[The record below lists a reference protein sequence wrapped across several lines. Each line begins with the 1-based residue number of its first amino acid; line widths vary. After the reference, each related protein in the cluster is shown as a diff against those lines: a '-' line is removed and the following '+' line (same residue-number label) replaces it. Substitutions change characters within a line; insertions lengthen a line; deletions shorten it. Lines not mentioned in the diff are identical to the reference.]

1 MKLSTYTTL
10 IEILIVVLLTCSLLF
25 VSMNVNKSSTSEL
38 LDLTYSKQLEGAIN
52 VFKEYIN
59 QSYGSLRL
67 TNGVLVD
74 KDGNPVKERYEVV
87 DKVSNH
93 MNVVAT
99 IFQIQGNDFVRI
111 STSIKNKDGTRAVGT
126 FLGKDS
132 AAYNYIIQKQ
142 RYLGEAIIL
151 NNDYITLYEPLLDEN
166 NNLIGVLFV
175 GISMEEFNN
184 LVAQN
189 DSYFLRRFLFFA
201 LIISIAA
208 IILSY
213 FLIKEVL
220 IKPFGHISEIVSK
233 TSEGELNF
241 KSNVTF
247 KAKEFLSLKTAL
259 ENMQDDLARL
269 VTGISNKS
277 DQIYDLSQNLA
288 GTSQELS
295 STTEEF
301 SSQMEEINRS
311 AQNASSSIQEVTA
324 GVEEVSGSAQNV
336 SKSALDLAQRAE
348 IVDNAAKEGEEAV
361 KSIVE
366 VILQTKEKANITQHA
381 VKSLSQKAKN
391 IGEIIQVINSI
402 TEQTNLLALNA
413 AIEAARAGEAGKGFA
428 VVADEIRK
436 LAEESKKATDKI
448 ALMLDQ
454 IQEGAQQANSATDDT
469 VKVVDEASEQSVLV
483 KEKFSNILKEI
494 ESINSMIESLAASAQ
509 EQSAAAQ
516 EMNTAMNTA
525 TVSIMNIAQ
534 QIEEMTQAIK
544 QQADMSQNVNNLSE
558 ELKIIAEDLV
568 AQVQY
573 FKI

>member
-1 MKLSTYTTL
+1 LDP
-10 IEILIVVLLTCSLLF
+10 IRVLIVDDSAFMRMVLKDIIDQQPDMKVVGFAKDGVEAIDKIITLKPDVVTLDIEMPKKNGLEVLSEIMQKSPTRIIMVSSLTSNDADITIECLEKGAFDFIQKPAGSTSWTFRDVQDELLNKIRESMKVSLDKLTTVQHIPRRKSRKRLDF
-25 VSMNVNKSSTSEL
+25 NIVGQKIVLIASSTGGPRS
-38 LDLTYSKQLEGAIN
+38 LDVIIPQLPENLNA
-52 VFKEYIN
+52 
-59 QSYGSLRL
+59 
-67 TNGVLVD
+67 
-74 KDGNPVKERYEVV
+74 PV
-87 DKVSNH
+87 
-93 MNVVAT
+93 
-99 IFQIQGNDFVRI
+99 I
-111 STSIKNKDGTRAVGT
+111 
-126 FLGKDS
+126 
-132 AAYNYIIQKQ
+132 IIQHMPPGFTK
-142 RYLGEAIIL
+142 
-151 NNDYITLYEPLLDEN
+151 
-166 NNLIGVLFV
+166 
-175 GISMEEFNN
+175 
-184 LVAQN
+184 
-189 DSYFLRRFLFFA
+189 
-201 LIISIAA
+201 
-208 IILSY
+208 
-213 FLIKEVL
+213 
-220 IKPFGHISEIVSK
+220 
-233 TSEGELNF
+233 SEGELNF

-516 EMNTAMNTA
+516 EMNSAMNTA

>member
-1 MKLSTYTTL
+1 MPKTTPIFLEDFYFRIDNFYSSNYT
-10 IEILIVVLLTCSLLF
+10 IL
-25 VSMNVNKSSTSEL
+25 
-38 LDLTYSKQLEGAIN
+38 
-52 VFKEYIN
+52 
-59 QSYGSLRL
+59 
-67 TNGVLVD
+67 
-74 KDGNPVKERYEVV
+74 
-87 DKVSNH
+87 
-93 MNVVAT
+93 
-99 IFQIQGNDFVRI
+99 
-111 STSIKNKDGTRAVGT
+111 
-126 FLGKDS
+126 
-132 AAYNYIIQKQ
+132 
-142 RYLGEAIIL
+142 
-151 NNDYITLYEPLLDEN
+151 
-166 NNLIGVLFV
+166 
-175 GISMEEFNN
+175 
-184 LVAQN
+184 
-189 DSYFLRRFLFFA
+189 
-201 LIISIAA
+201 
-208 IILSY
+208 

-381 VKSLSQKAKN
+381 VKSLSQKQN

-436 LAEESKKATDKI
+436 LAEESK
-448 ALMLDQ
+448 
-454 IQEGAQQANSATDDT
+454 S
-469 VKVVDEASEQSVLV
+469 
-483 KEKFSNILKEI
+483 
-494 ESINSMIESLAASAQ
+494 
-509 EQSAAAQ
+509 
-516 EMNTAMNTA
+516 
-525 TVSIMNIAQ
+525 
-534 QIEEMTQAIK
+534 
-544 QQADMSQNVNNLSE
+544 
-558 ELKIIAEDLV
+558 
-568 AQVQY
+568 Y
-573 FKI
+573 R